1 MTIRELYA
9 NAKKPA
15 NYIIHASNNHF
26 DHFSMDISYESDLSI
41 DRTIILFFWYRYT
54 VDIVHVGII
63 L

>member
-1 MTIRELYA
+1 MR
-9 NAKKPA
+9 KKPA

-54 VDIVHVGII
+54 VDIVRVGII